1 MAEMNLGHCTRRR
14 NPVAVVSAV
23 LVVVSWIWLVVV
35 EVFMALIVDPA
46 TAPQ

>member
-1 MAEMNLGHCTRRR
+1 
-14 NPVAVVSAV
+14 V
-23 LVVVSWIWLVVV
+23 LVVVSWIWLLVV

>member
-1 MAEMNLGHCTRRR
+1 MNLGHCTRRR

-23 LVVVSWIWLVVV
+23 LVVVSWIWVVV